1 MLAVV
6 ANNKGRG
13 VALKGY
19 RGTKMMKKKSVR
31 KSLRSSASI
40 LGLAAGAIGWS
51 GLASAESEDSQV
63 QTLLLPEHYHLSDDG
78 LVTFKLQTGEQLSLN
93 PDQYVILQDGLLLI
107 TDELAQASMQSLP
120 VMGSIRAQLTSELQP
135 VRSPDGSVVQASD
148 ASPLW
153 SGDGPAP
160 RLFEEVD
167 IQRFEL
173 ASHSEDPT
181 VGRHDGWNPVDGGLL
196 AGGLLSAAGLLS
208 NNSQEPEDTGDS
220 ESDDAAAA
228 PPPPDISSAGPIW
241 MDSEVPDAGS
251 FSITGTAGSAWIGY
265 TEPNATSTDAITEM
279 AKGSTATI
287 DMSGSGPTKLDAD
300 VNAAKSGS
308 LQYKGGL
315 LADTLTFASGLA
327 QNGSASFDMSA
338 GGANTLTMGQVAL
351 SGSLSYTGG
360 ANTDTITTGGGS
372 GQNNGAMSFDM
383 SNGGNNTLNVGGGN
397 QPATFTYK
405 GGASTDTLNIS
416 GGFKAVFNADMIAGG
431 TNTLTFGSVDNSTI
445 NYKGGSGVDEIS
457 GSLPISALKT
467 SSIELGAGADKF
479 EHTGSIIYS
488 DLTWVFTLDLGT
500 DSDFDSVILD
510 GQVNP
515 SGSYDQF
522 VIQNFTVGD
531 DTLTLGVPSATNQ
544 VTLNVV
550 SGDTQVS
557 SSGILFTIEGVALT
571 AANLSL
577 TGGGDVLIS

>member
-1 MLAVV
+1 MGIV
-6 ANNKGRG
+6 KQIG
-13 VALKGY
+13 
-19 RGTKMMKKKSVR
+19 KKSSR
-31 KSLRSSASI
+31 KSLKTSASL
-40 LGLAAGAIGWS
+40 LGLAAGAVGWS
-51 GLASAESEDSQV
+51 GLAQAASEETGSQ
-63 QTLLLPEHYHLSDDG
+63 LMLLPEHYELMQDG
-78 LVTFKLQTGEQLSLN
+78 VVVFKLESGESLSLTA
-93 PDQYVILQDGLLLI
+93 DQYLILEDGLLLI
-107 TDELAQASMQSLP
+107 TDEIAQASMQSLP

-167 IQRFEL
+167 IERFEL

-181 VGRHDGWNPVDGGLL
+181 TGRHDGWNPVDGGLL

-208 NNSQEPEDTGDS
+208 NNSQEPEDSADS

-228 PPPPDISSAGPIW
+228 PPLPDISSAGPIW

-251 FSITGTAGSAWIGY
+251 FSITGTTGSAWIGY

-279 AKGSTATI
+279 AKDSTATI
-287 DMSGSGPTKLDAD
+287 DMAASGPTKLDAG

-327 QNGSASFDMSA
+327 QNGSVSFDMSA
-338 GGANTLTMGQVAL
+338 GGANTLTMGQAAV

-372 GQNNGAMSFDM
+372 GSTNGVMSFDM
-383 SNGGNNTLNVGGGN
+383 SNGGNNTLNLGPGNFPKTFSYIGGPG
-397 QPATFTYK
+397 
-405 GGASTDTLNIS
+405 TDTLIAATAFMVFGS
-416 GGFKAVFNADMIAGG
+416 HSTVFDMTDGGA
-431 TNTLTFGSVDNSTI
+431 NTLTFNGAAIGASGTKLD
-445 NYKGGSGVDEIS
+445 YQGGAGADKILASANFLYGVD
-457 GSLPISALKT
+457 T
-467 SSIELGAGADKF
+467 STVSLGAGAD
-479 EHTGSIIYS
+479 ELSIAGDTHVSSPLSTI
-488 DLTWVFTLDLGT
+488 TVDLGNDT
-500 DSDFDSVILD
+500 DGDKIEFH
-510 GQVNP
+510 GYVNA
-515 SGSYDQF
+515 GSYPISTYT
-522 VIQNFTVGD
+522 IQNFKVGD
-531 DTLTLGVPSATNQ
+531 DSILLGLPTATSQ
-544 VTLNVV
+544 VVLNVA
-550 SGDTQVS
+550 SGDTQVTYS
-557 SSGILFTIEGVALT
+557 AFGSPTVQFTIEGVALT